1 MSEGDERL
9 VVLLEARIAEFEKR
23 MSAAERRGTR
33 TYTGLSRN
41 SRSATRQMEADM
53 VSASARINQALA
65 TTSSKVGVFAKSF
78 IGGLAGGAVVSI
90 LGSVNFQLAG
100 TVRALAEVGD
110 QAKRAGVGVE
120 AFQELRYVAEQN
132 RIPIDALTD
141 GLKEMNLRLDEFI
154 VTGAGPAAE
163 SLARMGYSA
172 EELKA
177 KLADPSALL
186 LEMIGRM
193 EGLDKAAQIR
203 VADEVFG
210 GTAGERFVELLALG
224 EDGIQG
230 QIDRAREL
238 GLVIE
243 EDQIAKA
250 AELDAKFAEVGARIT
265 TMWQSAV
272 VGAAEFFG
280 FVEDQNVK
288 FFRTVS
294 NYEAVMEKFG
304 SVEAA
309 AAMAGGWQQ
318 LEAVLAESNAVEVL
332 DEIAYR
338 YDALQDTAGRATS
351 NMAGDIQ
358 ALADEYPILSEAL
371 ASMSSEVDRLSV
383 LLEQALNA
391 GDVEAAQAYSAE
403 LGVAVDNLEAALI
416 SADNLSALDLS
427 GAVAAA
433 GSLASAF
440 DLVAAAARAAWS
452 ASSGG
457 GMDTGTPLSGD
468 VSGLMP
474 PSVGGVTSSP
484 RPRAAPPM
492 LGETG
497 TGSGGGRGGGG
508 GGGGGSRRIEALLA
522 DLQTEREVLDAWYV
536 ESLELLTTATDAQ
549 LEALGGRHEAMERLE
564 AEHLERMRGIRE
576 EANGG
581 ILGDMEGFFGGMA
594 SLAKAGGDRTLK
606 ITKAAAIAQGTI
618 NSYLAFTEVLK
629 DPSFVGRPWARAG
642 AAMAALGQGL
652 GAVAS
657 IRSGGGGMKGA
668 GGGGGGTGGR
678 EEQGR
683 SGEGPLRVLLEGIKD
698 GQKYEGRALRE
709 MFDALAKEAG
719 DRGLLFARSAG

>member
-1 MSEGDERL
+1 MSEADERL
-9 VVLLEARIAEFEKR
+9 VVMLEARISEFEKR
-23 MSAAERRGTR
+23 MIAAERRGTR

-53 VSASARINQALA
+53 TSATARINQALA
-65 TTSSKVGVFAKSF
+65 TTSSKMGVFAKSF

-110 QAKRAGVGVE
+110 QAKRAGVNVE

-224 EDGIQG
+224 EDGIRG

-243 EDQIAKA
+243 EEQIAKA

-265 TMWQSAV
+265 TMWQQSV
-272 VGAAEFFG
+272 VGAAEFFN
-280 FVEDQNVK
+280 FIDSEEDKMRQRQEERRQESLLGEDLAGK
-288 FFRTVS
+288 LR
-294 NYEAVMEKFG
+294 ED
-304 SVEAA
+304 AA
-309 AAMAGGWQQ
+309 AAAAVADELQDLETIYTDLQGAVTALDNALSGDIAMLADLGAAEAAIELADVVAEMENLVWQVRQ
-318 LEAVLAESNAVEVL
+318 GKVPASELEAKMTDL
-332 DEIAYR
+332 I
-338 YDALQDTAGRATS
+338 TRA
-351 NMAGDIQ
+351 DQ
-358 ALADEYPILSEAL
+358 ALE
-371 ASMSSEVDRLSV
+371 SV
-383 LLEQALNA
+383 ENI
-391 GDVEAAQAYSAE
+391 D
-403 LGVAVDNLEAALI
+403 GV
-416 SADNLSALDLS
+416 DLS
-427 GAVAAA
+427 GAVAAVDGVSGALQTAIGWAA
-433 GSLASAF
+433 G
-440 DLVAAAARAAWS
+440 LVGQMRLI
-452 ASSGG
+452 SGL

-468 VSGLMP
+468 VAGLLP
-474 PSVGGVTSSP
+474 PTGEEMGSSP
-484 RPRAAPPM
+484 RPKPAPNDPDFG
-492 LGETG
+492 LPDSPGG
-497 TGSGGGRGGGG
+497 GRGGRGGGG
-508 GGGGGSRRIEALLA
+508 GGSKRIEALLA
-522 DLQTEREVLDAWYV
+522 DLQTEREVLAAWYE
-536 ESLELLTTATDAQ
+536 ESLELLNGATDAQ
-549 LEALGGRHEAMERLE
+549 LEAVGGRHEAMERLE
-564 AEHLERMRGIRE
+564 EEHMERLREIRE
-576 EANGG
+576 DGQGG
-581 ILGDMEGFFGGMA
+581 ILGDMESFFGGMA

-606 ITKAAAIAQGTI
+606 ITRAAAITQGTI

-657 IRSGGGGMKGA
+657 IRSGGGGMRTGGA
-668 GGGGGGTGGR
+668 GGGGSNGR
-678 EEQGR
+678 EDQGR

-698 GQKYEGRALRE
+698 GEKYEGAALRR
-709 MFDALAKEAG
+709 MFDALSKEAG
-719 DRGLLFARSAG
+719 DRGMVFARSAG

>member
-1 MSEGDERL
+1 MSDADERL
-9 VVLLEARIAEFEKR
+9 IVMLEARIAEFEKR
-23 MSAAERRGTR
+23 MASAERRGTR
-33 TYTGLSRN
+33 TYTGLARG

-53 VSASARINQALA
+53 TSAAARINQALA
-65 TTSSKVGVFAKSF
+65 TTSSKVGTFAKAF
-78 IGGLAGGAVVSI
+78 IGGLAGGAVISI

-110 QAKRAGVGVE
+110 QAKRAGVSVQ

-141 GLKEMNLRLDEFI
+141 GIKEMQLRLDEFI
-154 VTGAGPAAE
+154 TTGSGPAAE
-163 SLARMGYSA
+163 SLARMGYTA

-193 EGLDKAAQIR
+193 EGLNEAAQIR

-210 GTAGERFVELLALG
+210 GTAGERFVELLSLG
-224 EDGIQG
+224 EEGIKG

-243 EDQIAKA
+243 EDTIAKA
-250 AELDAKFAEVGARIT
+250 AALDAKFAEVGARIT
-265 TMWQSAV
+265 TLWQSAV

-309 AAMAGGWQQ
+309 AALAGGWQQ
-318 LEAVLAESNAVEVL
+318 LEAVLAESNAAEVL

-338 YDALQDTAGRATS
+338 YDSLQDTAGRATS
-351 NMAGDIQ
+351 AMAGDIQ

-391 GDVEAAQAYSAE
+391 GDVEAAQQYSAE
-403 LGVAVDNLEAALI
+403 LGVAVQNLEAALI

-427 GAVAAA
+427 GAVSWA
-433 GSLASAF
+433 GSLAQAF
-440 DLVAAAARAAWS
+440 DLVAAAAQRAAA
-452 ASSGG
+452 ASSL

-468 VSGLMP
+468 VGGMMP
-474 PSVGGVTSSP
+474 PSVEGVTTSP
-484 RPRAAPPM
+484 RPPKAPPL
-492 LGETG
+492 LGEPG
-497 TGSGGGRGGGG
+497 KPGGGGGRGG

-522 DLQTEREVLDAWYV
+522 DLQTEREILEAWYQ
-536 ESLELLTTATDAQ
+536 ESLELLNGATDAQ
-549 LEALGGRHEAMERLE
+549 LETLGGRHEAIERLE
-564 AEHLERMRGIRE
+564 AEHMERLRNIRDE
-576 EANGG
+576 GQGG
-581 ILGDMEGFFGGMA
+581 ILADAETFFGEMA
-594 SLAKAGGDRTLK
+594 SAFSAGGDK
-606 ITKAAAIAQGTI
+606 MAKAARVFGALEAAA
-618 NSYLAFTEVLK
+618 N
-629 DPSFVGRPWARAG
+629 VGRAQAQVLADPTLPWWRKIPAMLSIGAAG
-642 AAMAALGQGL
+642 AKV
-652 GAVAS
+652 VAS
-657 IRSGGGGMKGA
+657 IRGGGS
-668 GGGGGGTGGR
+668 GGGGGGASSGGGGGAAPGGGR
-678 EEQGR
+678 P
-683 SGEGPLRVLLEGIKD
+683 SDGPLRVLLEGIKD
-698 GQKYEGRALRE
+698 GEKYEGAALRR

-719 DRGLLFARSAG
+719 DRGLVFARSAG